1 MLSELRAGFQGSM
14 VNGLENLDI
23 ELLGFGRIKGHAK
36 CHEGIGETSTKTDG
50 AMAEV
55 RTTSFRDWVV
65 VDIDDTVQ
73 VVGDDLGDIVQ
84 LLEVVLAVDD
94 EGREGERGEIAH
106 GGLVRCGIF
115 NDLRAEVRRLDGT
128 QVLLVGFI

>member
-1 MLSELRAGFQGSM
+1 MLSELRTGFQSSM

-55 RTTSFRDWVV
+55 RTMSFKDWVI
-65 VDIDDTVQ
+65 VDVDDAVQ
-73 VVGDDLGDIVQ
+73 VVGDDLDDLADVGQCCAWHERVPFFTPATRTLVTTMTDRRDI
-84 LLEVVLAVDD
+84 LEYSH
-94 EGREGERGEIAH
+94 RH
-106 GGLVRCGIF
+106 PGGF
-115 NDLRAEVRRLDGT
+115 KMLRYGNYLG
-128 QVLLVGFI
+128 